1 MTPFALRRAA
11 LFLTIVGGWVS
22 VAGAQATATPDT
34 LSLSDTQKAE
44 IAGHATEDSVDAARA
59 GLDGAGAPDRKIHG
73 EMGVMIGSHGTRGA
87 YGTAAIP
94 LGDHAGAVVSF
105 ENSRYG
111 YGTRR

>member
-1 MTPFALRRAA
+1 MSAYSALL
-11 LFLTIVGGWVS
+11 LF
-22 VAGAQATATPDT
+22 VAATAPMAATAQTAPDT
-34 LSLSDTQKAE
+34 LSLTDAQKAE

-59 GLDGAGAPDRKIHG
+59 GLDGSGAPDRKVHG

-105 ENSRYG
+105 EKSRYG
-111 YGTRR
+111 YPR

>member
-1 MTPFALRRAA
+1 MTPFAFRRAA
-11 LFLTIVGGWVS
+11 LLLIAATGWAS
-22 VAGAQATATPDT
+22 VAGAQTAAAPDT
-34 LSLSDTQKAE
+34 LSLSDAQKAE
-44 IAGHATEDSVDAARA
+44 IASHATEDSVDAARA
-59 GLDGAGAPDRKIHG
+59 GLDGTGAPDRKIHG

-105 ENSRYG
+105 EKSRYG